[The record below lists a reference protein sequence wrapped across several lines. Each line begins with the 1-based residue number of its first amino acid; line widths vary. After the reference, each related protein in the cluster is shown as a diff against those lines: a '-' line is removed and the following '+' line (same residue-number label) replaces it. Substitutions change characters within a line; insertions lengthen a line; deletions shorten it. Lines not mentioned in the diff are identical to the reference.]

1 MRVRVYQRCLPVIAL
16 SVLMAQALSAGA
28 AQKKSPLIWERPV
41 TVNRVSKPYTK
52 PARPLPVQQR
62 APLLTLQWHLLLR
75 GNGNVPQPVD
85 SAQVF
90 ETGDQL
96 KLSITANQDGFL
108 YIINQT
114 NGMPGVVIF
123 PNRDING
130 GRNDVKKN
138 TDYVLPPLHCP
149 GVPGIPDPNDCWW
162 QMAPPAGT
170 EELIVIFSRD
180 KITTLPSEVSES
192 GETQTVDESVIKD
205 LKAKSRQAVSQDT
218 GPLSIA
224 GRPAVPFTTR
234 VQNTNRKDN
243 EELITTIRLKHGE

>member
-1 MRVRVYQRCLPVIAL
+1 MAL
-16 SVLMAQALSAGA
+16 SILMAQSLFAGA
-28 AQKKSPLIWERPV
+28 AQKKSPLVWERPV
-41 TVNRVSKPYTK
+41 TVKRVSKPYTK
-52 PARPLPVQQR
+52 PAKPLKAEQL

-85 SAQVF
+85 SSQVF

-96 KLSITANQDGFL
+96 KLSITTNQDGFL
-108 YIINQT
+108 YVINQT

-123 PNRDING
+123 PNPDINN

-138 TDYVLPPLHCP
+138 TDYVLPPFQCP
-149 GVPGIPDPNDCWW
+149 GVPGIPDPSDCWW

-180 KITTLPSEVSES
+180 KITSLPSEISAE
-192 GETQTVDESVIKD
+192 GEAPTVDESVIKD
-205 LKAKSRQAVSQDT
+205 LKAKSRQAVRQDT
-218 GPLSIA
+218 GALSIA

-234 VQNTNRKDN
+234 VQNANRKDN